1 MKIFLSALRKPF
13 AEYFVSQGLTHF
25 KWNLMSYYGLKRDE
39 ADYIKAHS
47 DEVMIDSGAHSF
59 QFGKKVDWVEY
70 TKEYA
75 KFIESY
81 DDNKVVG
88 FFDLLLILLGSV
100 FFLVYFLNFPISILN
115 GFHKYIHIFFCHFAT
130 CEQCFNVG

>member
-47 DEVMIDSGAHSF
+47 DEVMIDSGHTLSSLV
-59 QFGKKVDWVEY
+59 KKW
-70 TKEYA
+70 TGWNTLKNMQ
-75 KFIESY
+75 S
-81 DDNKVVG
+81 
-88 FFDLLLILLGSV
+88 L
-100 FFLVYFLNFPISILN
+100 
-115 GFHKYIHIFFCHFAT
+115 
-130 CEQCFNVG
+130 